1 MRRAVA
7 FANRIN
13 HSQKLAET
21 FQEVVAKVGEKPRP
35 FERDFLACQ
44 TEHVDGKMS
53 APKRNKALDWLRE
66 EPSNNERG
74 EPICKLLFNAKC
86 LGEGVDVP
94 SLDAVLFMQPRQS
107 EIDIVQAVGRVMR
120 TAPGKEYGYVIVPV
134 VVDPNEDP
142 AKALSG
148 SNYKAVWQ
156 VLNALRA
163 HDDRFQSIINKIEL
177 NHAKPENIR
186 HIGVGFG
193 KEDQDF
199 ADAVAEATVIETKK
213 AAQLDLWEQVI
224 YAKIVDKCG
233 EREYWETWAKDIA
246 DIHGDL
252 VRRME
257 RARAKPDIEHTY
269 QGFLASVRGN
279 INEDL
284 SEEEATSMLAQHLLT
299 REVFDSLFQDYAFAK
314 ANPVSQAMNQVV
326 DRLRDDLD
334 QNRLDNLQGFY
345 DSVKSRA
352 ADIDNA
358 KGRQKVIIEL
368 YEKFFKT
375 AFPRVASS
383 LGIAYTPI
391 EIVDFVLASADYA
404 LRAEF
409 GRGLSDENVHI
420 IDPFTGTGSFI
431 NRLIQN
437 RDLIQDKDLKRKFD
451 HELHANEILLLAY
464 YIASVNIEEAFHGRT
479 GGDYRP
485 FPGIVLTDTFNL
497 FERDATGTGEMFPE
511 NDQRLARQ
519 RKAPI
524 RVIVGNPPWSR
535 GQKSEND
542 NAKNLNY
549 PKLDDSIRNSYA
561 ARSKAILKNQL
572 YDSYIRAFRWASDRL
587 GSEGVIAFVSPSAW
601 IDKAFAEG
609 MRATLGEE
617 FDTIWTLNLRGDIRK
632 NMLSKGMAHE
642 GENVFGSSSM
652 NGVAITVLVR
662 HKNSARG
669 QIRYRDIG
677 NDLSRRQKIDIVT
690 DAGHLGHIDWTAIT
704 PNAEHD
710 WIHQRDPRFQRFKA
724 LSDKQVKIGKVTR
737 PTTIFLSYS
746 LGVSTN
752 RDAWVCNFSHVNL
765 ANNMRGMIDFYNEQ
779 LEAFALAIHEN
790 PKLTPDTFVN
800 NDPTKISW
808 DEALKNDLMRGKHG
822 IFSTDR
828 IRLAIYRPFCLQ
840 HLYFDRQFN
849 ARVSQQPRY
858 FPQAD
863 TTNRMIVVPGIGA
876 SAVWSPMIVNRV
888 PNLHFLDSGQCFP
901 RYVWSK
907 DDQRQDNITDTAIR
921 EFRTL
926 VKDDSLTGDDIFDYV
941 YGILH
946 APDYQREFATDL
958 KKSLPRIPMPQDAA
972 HFEAFR
978 DAGHKLAELH
988 LNFETGPEYPLNLLI
1003 DGAPALPGLPEEA
1016 SRQVSKMAWHKQ
1028 QGKEDRTRIVYND
1041 RITLAGIPQAALDYQ
1056 VAGRPALQWLIERYQ
1071 VKTDKASGIE
1081 NNPNDWITEQGDPE
1095 WLIHHIQRIVHLSV
1109 ESATIIDNL
1118 PPPFEK

>member
-7 FANRIN
+7 FANRIS

-21 FQEVVAKVGEKPRP
+21 FQEVVAKVGDKPRP
-35 FERDFLACQ
+35 FESDFLACE
-44 TEHVDGKMS
+44 TKHVDGKMS

-74 EPICKLLFNAKC
+74 EPVCKLLFNAKC

-193 KEDQDF
+193 KEYQDF

-213 AAQLDLWEQVI
+213 AAQLDLWEKVI

-252 VRRME
+252 VQRME

-284 SEEEATSMLAQHLLT
+284 SEDEATSMLAQHLLT

-358 KGRQKVIIEL
+358 KGRQKVITEL

-437 RDLIQDKDLKRKFD
+437 RDLIKDKDLERKFD

-479 GGDYRP
+479 GGNYRP

-542 NAKNLNY
+542 SAKNLAY
-549 PKLDDSIRNSYA
+549 PKLDASIRSSYA
-561 ARSKAILKNQL
+561 ARSKATLKNQL

-601 IDKAFAEG
+601 IDRSFADG
-609 MRATLGEE
+609 MRQTLAEE
-617 FDTIWTLNLRGDIRK
+617 FDRLYLFDLRGDIRK
-632 NMLSKGMAHE
+632 NMLSKGTARE
-642 GENVFGSSSM
+642 GDNTFGSDSM
-652 NGVAITVLVR
+652 NGVAISVLIR
-662 HKNSARG
+662 HKDRAQG
-669 QIRYRDIG
+669 QIHYHDIG
-677 NDLSRRQKIDIVT
+677 DDLKLKDKIERIIK
-690 DAGHLGHIDWTAIT
+690 AKHLGGLGWRHIT
-704 PNAEHD
+704 PDAEHD
-710 WIHQRDPRFQRFKA
+710 WINQRDPRFQRFKA
-724 LSDKQVKIGKVTR
+724 LGDKQVKAGKVAQ
-737 PTTIFLSYS
+737 PATIFHSYS
-746 LGVSTN
+746 LGVNTS
-752 RDAWVCNFSHVNL
+752 RDAWAYNFSRTSL
-765 ANNMRGMIDFYNEQ
+765 ATNMERMIAFYNEQ
-779 LEAFALAIHEN
+779 VEAFALALQEQ
-790 PKLTPDTFVN
+790 PELTPDIFVD
-800 NDPTKISW
+800 NDPMKISW
-808 DEALKNDLMRGKHG
+808 DGTLKTELAKGKYGVFDLGA
-822 IFSTDR
+822 
-828 IRLAIYRPFCLQ
+828 IRLSNRHPYSPIY
-840 HLYFDRQFN
+840 LYFDRLFN
-849 ARVSQQPRY
+849 NSVYRQPSY

-863 TTNRMIVVPGIGA
+863 TENRAIMVPGVG
-876 SAVWSPMIVNRV
+876 SREVWSTLIVNRV
-888 PNLHFLDSGQCFP
+888 PNLDFIEKGQCFP
-901 RYVWSK
+901 RYIYSK
-907 DDQRQDNITDTAIR
+907 DGQRQDNITDTAIR

-926 VKDDSLTGDDIFDYV
+926 CKDDSLTGDDIFDYV

-958 KKSLPRIPMPQDAA
+958 KKSLPRIPIPQDAA

-1109 ESATIIDNL
+1109 ESTGIIERL
-1118 PPPFEK
+1118 PPALR